1 MTSNQISVVR
11 VEPNMV
17 PEVVKIEN
25 TLRGF
30 QEQVKGRIETFPY
43 GNLLG
48 ICNESGKMNDMHV
61 NPWIRIPGDTVFGP
75 VIITKADGE
84 EFASLSDQEA
94 DRVITLLYGRL

>member
-25 TLRGF
+25 TLKGF
-30 QEQVKGRIETFPY
+30 QEQVEGHIETFPF
-43 GNLLG
+43 GDLLG
-48 ICNESGKMNDMHV
+48 VCNECGKLNGMHL
-61 NPWIRIPGDTVFGP
+61 NRWIRIPGDMLFGP
-75 VIITKADGE
+75 VIITKAEGE
-84 EFASLSDQEA
+84 EFASLTDQEA